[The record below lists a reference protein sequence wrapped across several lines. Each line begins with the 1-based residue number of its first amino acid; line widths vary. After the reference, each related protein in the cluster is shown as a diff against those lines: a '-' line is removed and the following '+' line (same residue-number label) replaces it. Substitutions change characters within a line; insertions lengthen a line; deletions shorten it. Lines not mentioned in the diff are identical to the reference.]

1 MKKLLLLAAMVA
13 VFASCS
19 KDDAVTPQVTNE
31 SSTLMKAT
39 SSATV
44 ETFESG
50 TKTAYTAGAVTFSTG
65 SWYLDD
71 ALVGTSTSDRKN
83 DTKSVRIRNTGKL
96 TAQFDYTTGIS
107 TVSVNHAV
115 YGTDGSSTWELY
127 YSTNSGSSWTKAGS
141 TITSSSTS
149 LATVTFTINQSG
161 NVRIDIRKVSGGT
174 NRINIDNVSVSPYSS
189 GDTGGGTTGPA
200 TRDDNMGMGNP
211 SNATTSTSNYT
222 NYLMVK
228 SEYALSYN
236 RDKGTANWVSW
247 HLSTAWLG
255 SASRPSSFTTDA
267 TLPSGWYQVTTSNY
281 TNTGFDRGHL
291 CAAADRSYSTT
302 AITNTMK
309 MTNIMPQAPINN
321 QQPWAAL
328 EDYCRTL
335 ANAGNELYIIDG
347 PYGSGGTGSNGGT
360 TTTIASG
367 KVTVPS
373 NTWKVILI
381 LPNGTNDPSRVTS
394 STRVIAVWMP
404 NTQSIVNNW
413 GQYRTTVDYIE
424 SKTGYDFFS
433 NVSTSVQSVIE
444 SKVDS
449 GPTN

>member
-1 MKKLLLLAAMVA
+1 MVA
-13 VFASCS
+13 VFAGCS
-19 KDDAVTPQVTNE
+19 KDEVVTPQVNNE
-31 SSTLMKAT
+31 SSTIMKA
-39 SSATV
+39 SSSTTV
-44 ETFESG
+44 ETFEAG

-71 ALVGTSTSDRKN
+71 ALVGNSTSDRKN

-141 TITSSSTS
+141 TITSSSTT
-149 LATVTFTINQSG
+149 LATVSFTINQAG
-161 NVRIDIRKVSGGT
+161 NVRIDIRKISGGT
-174 NRINIDNVSVSPYSS
+174 NRINIDNVSVTPYAS
-189 GDTGGGTTGPA
+189 DPVGTTGTA

-211 SNATTSTSNYT
+211 SNATTSTTNYT

-228 SEYALSYN
+228 NEYTLSYN

-291 CAAADRSYSTT
+291 CAAADRSYTDA
-302 AITNTMK
+302 AIKNTMM

-347 PYGSGGTGSNGGT
+347 PYGSGGSGSNGGT

-373 NTWKVILI
+373 STWKVILI

-404 NTQSIVNNW
+404 NNQSIVNNW

-424 SKTGYDFFS
+424 SQTGFDFFS
-433 NVSTSVQSVIE
+433 NVSTSVQSAIE

-449 GPTN
+449 GSTN